1 MAKIDL
7 TNAER
12 LILAN
17 QYKILYLLE
26 KDESY
31 DRLSGQ
37 LLDGHKWLYSELLDD
52 VSENMLA
59 DDAEHVLAIL
69 RIFDAL
75 RVSYENLEDKS
86 GINPSDL
93 IFHGFDGNN
102 ESDLRSFARALR
114 RSDHFVE
121 TLGDELKNSHMPTT
135 ELYGRMISKW
145 RELGSPDCPYSKDTI
160 LAIIASKLIPAIASE
175 H

>member
-17 QYKILYLLE
+17 QYKILSLLE

-31 DRLSGQ
+31 DRLSEQ
-37 LLDGHKWLYSELLDD
+37 LLEGHKWLYSQSLDN
-52 VSENMLA
+52 VSENMPD

-69 RIFDAL
+69 GIFGDL
-75 RVSYENLEDKS
+75 RDSYEKLEDKS
-86 GINPSDL
+86 GIDPHDL

-114 RSDHFVE
+114 RSDRFVE
-121 TLGDELKNSHMPTT
+121 TLGKEVKNSHMPTT
-135 ELYGRMISKW
+135 ELYERMISKW
-145 RELGSPDCPYSKDTI
+145 RELGSPHYPYSKDII
-160 LAIIASKLIPAIASE
+160 LAIIASQIHPSNR
-175 H
+175 